1 MKTRF
6 EVSISDSLPSF
17 DQGLWDLYKAPGSDT
32 GSNAG
37 YEEGSNSASTA
48 G

>member
-17 DQGLWDLYKAPGSDT
+17 DQGWDLYEAPGSDT
-32 GSNAG
+32 GSDAG
-37 YEEGSNSASTA
+37 YAGGSNSASLA
-48 G
+48 E

>member
-1 MKTRF
+1 MKTKF

-17 DQGLWDLYKAPGSDT
+17 DQGLWNLYEAPGSDT
-32 GSNAG
+32 GGNAG
-37 YEEGSNSASTA
+37 YEGGSHSASVA